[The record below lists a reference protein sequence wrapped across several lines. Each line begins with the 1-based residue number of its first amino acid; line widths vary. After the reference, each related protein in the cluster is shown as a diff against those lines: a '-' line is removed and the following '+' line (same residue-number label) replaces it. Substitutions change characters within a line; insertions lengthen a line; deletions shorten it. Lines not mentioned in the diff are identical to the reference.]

1 MSKSISDIRGIDI
14 SSWQAGLDISKLGV
28 DFAIL
33 KISEGKSW
41 TDPQFDTFYTQA
53 TVPVGAYVY
62 SHATTIQAAEQEAEK
77 ALSLLNGRPC
87 PLGVYMDVEAAE
99 QLMLSDSQL
108 TDVVRAFCNIIKAGG
123 YIAGAYGS
131 EGNLWAKVRPSALDG
146 DTLIWVAKWSS
157 MRPSMPCD
165 LWQYTDQARL
175 DFYSGNLDGD
185 EAVSDRFIALVNNGS
200 SNEIVDPQREDACE
214 ISLTMPVIKY
224 GDKGLHVKLMQTAL
238 IGRGYNCGWMG
249 ADGWFGEQT
258 KIALYQFQ
266 QKNGLE
272 ADNICG
278 QATWKSL
285 LDIG

>member
-1 MSKSISDIRGIDI
+1 MSKSITDFRGIDI
-14 SSWQAGLDISKLGV
+14 SSWQAGLDIGKLGI
-28 DFAIL
+28 DFAIF

-41 TDPQFDTFYTQA
+41 VDPQFDTFYTNA

-99 QLMLSDSQL
+99 QLALSDSQL
-108 TDVVRAFCNIIKAGG
+108 TDVVGAFCNIIKAGG
-123 YIAGAYGS
+123 YIAGVYGS

-165 LWQYTDQARL
+165 IWQYTDQARL

-185 EAVSDRFIALVNNGS
+185 EAVSDRFIALVCGNAPAKDENPEPKGKF
-200 SNEIVDPQREDACE
+200 CE
-214 ISLTMPVIKY
+214 VSVKMPVVKF
-224 GDKGLHVKLMQTAL
+224 GDQGFYVKLMQTAL

-249 ADGWFGEQT
+249 ADGWFGENS
-258 KIALYQFQ
+258 KIALYQFSG
-266 QKNGLE
+266 KTVCDGEVWAKLLNG
-272 ADNICG
+272 
-278 QATWKSL
+278 
-285 LDIG
+285 

>member
-1 MSKSISDIRGIDI
+1 MKGIDI
-14 SSWQAGLDISKLGV
+14 SSWQAGLNVEKLGI

-41 TDPQFDTFYTQA
+41 TDPQFDTFYTNA
-53 TVPVGAYVY
+53 KVPVGAYVY

-99 QLMLSDSQL
+99 QLMLSDNQL
-108 TDVVRAFCNIIKAGG
+108 TDVVKAFCNVIKAGG
-123 YIAGAYGS
+123 YIAGVYGS

-157 MRPSMPCD
+157 MRPTMPCD

-214 ISLTMPVIKY
+214 VSLTMPVIKY
-224 GDKGLHVKLMQTAL
+224 GDASMYVKLMQTAL
-238 IGRGYNCGWMG
+238 IGRGFNCGWCG
-249 ADGWFGEQT
+249 ADGEYGQQT
-258 KIALYQFQ
+258 KIGLYEFQ
-266 QKNGLE
+266 KKQGLE
-272 ADNICG
+272 PDCVCG
-278 QATWKSL
+278 SETWSNL
-285 LDIG
+285 LNY